1 MTYLRAILVTGLLA
15 SLIGLAS
22 EDRVRVGAEKLPP
35 PPTPAEPPIRVA
47 VEVDPVQVAAQP
59 PEKSVVR
66 RWRPE
71 IDPAAI
77 DQLVKE
83 AEVQPQTFAVYS
95 AGLDAIIESG
105 QVGLLLLYDQQSAGR
120 IKQVTDAIAGLPVI
134 AILANVDEEIEG
146 EDTRLDWTGQGFSV
160 PGVYRFN
167 HTRQAWYPESDK
179 GLRARMLKHHKEPE
193 DE

>member
-1 MTYLRAILVTGLLA
+1 MRTLLQGIGIAVMLA
-15 SLIGLAS
+15 STVGLFR
-22 EDRVRVGAEKLPP
+22 EDQVAE
-35 PPTPAEPPIRVA
+35 PTPAPLPIRVA
-47 VEVDPVQVAAQP
+47 VEVDPVLVAAQP

-66 RWRPE
+66 RWRP
-71 IDPAAI
+71 AI

>member
-1 MTYLRAILVTGLLA
+1 MRTLLQGIGIAVMLA
-15 SLIGLAS
+15 STVGLFR
-22 EDRVRVGAEKLPP
+22 EDQVAE
-35 PPTPAEPPIRVA
+35 PTPAPPPIRVA

-105 QVGLLLLYDQQSAGR
+105 QVGLLLLYDRQSAGR

-134 AILANVDEEIEG
+134 AILANVDEEIDG
-146 EDTRLDWTGQGFSV
+146 EDTRMDWRGEGFSV
-160 PGVYRFN
+160 PGVYRFS
-167 HTRQAWYPESDK
+167 HKRQAWYPEADK
-179 GLRARMLKHHKEPE
+179 GLRSRMLQHHKELKDVE
-193 DE
+193 